1 MNKLRV
7 SIIPLNLKIQQEWTF
22 LAWTPGTLKLK
33 EFSEN
38 LRCFEKTYARL
49 LKDGSFLGEQNLF

>member
-1 MNKLRV
+1 MGFFSMDSRH
-7 SIIPLNLKIQQEWTF
+7 F
-22 LAWTPGTLKLK
+22 GK

-49 LKDGSFLGEQNLF
+49 LKDGYFPEQNPF